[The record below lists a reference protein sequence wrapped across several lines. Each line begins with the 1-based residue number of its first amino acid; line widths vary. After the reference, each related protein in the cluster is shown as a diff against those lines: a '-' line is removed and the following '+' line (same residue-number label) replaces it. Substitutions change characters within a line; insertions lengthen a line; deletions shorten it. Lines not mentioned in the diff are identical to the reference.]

1 MTIFV
6 DAREE
11 AVSFRSIMSSTSN
24 NTSAYSVTDQLAAE
38 LRADIQRRALSIGDR
53 YYSTTEAAKVLGVSR
68 SAANRA
74 ILLLVDQGWLVRREG
89 AGTVVGEASV
99 KAATA
104 VSDKT
109 VHIMQPLMHERMG
122 ITLDE
127 LTRGIHLA
135 LPDASTQINIFR
147 ADDPFPGFRRVV
159 ETEAARESILGMGIL
174 LAPREVQE
182 IISEFRIPA
191 VVIGTPWPDMVRMSS
206 IDVDYDQLGDL
217 AGDYLVGR
225 DHRRIGILLRDR
237 TAAGDCWFLRRLMQ
251 RLGCH
256 GLPLG
261 ALDVAHVFF
270 SEEAVHAVVRQM
282 LHQPDPPTVLL
293 APHYASVLGGIARA
307 LRELPEER
315 ASRVQIVTN
324 LSLISSHS
332 DCPFEASAS
341 PMEIGELFGK
351 LLAEVSQSGPDQ
363 LRHLRVPVHLKDGVE
378 PLRGDEFLQMQ
389 ASTNR
394 PARA

>member
-1 MTIFV
+1 
-6 DAREE
+6 
-11 AVSFRSIMSSTSN
+11 MSSTSN
-24 NTSAYSVTDQLAAE
+24 PNTFSTTDQLAAE

-53 YYSTTEAAKVLGVSR
+53 YYSTSEAARVLGVSR

-74 ILLLVDQGWLVRREG
+74 ILLLVDQGWLMRREG

-99 KAATA
+99 QAALA
-104 VSDKT
+104 VSQKI
-109 VHIMQPLMHERMG
+109 VHIMQPLMSERMG
-122 ITLDE
+122 LTLDE
-127 LTRGIHLA
+127 LTRGIHLS
-135 LPDASTQINIFR
+135 LPDASTQVNIFR

-159 ETEAARESILGMGIL
+159 ESEAAREAILGMGIL

-217 AGDYLVGR
+217 AGDYLVGKG
-225 DHRRIGILLRDR
+225 HRRIGILLRDR

-251 RLGCH
+251 RLGAL

-270 SEEAVHAVVRQM
+270 SEEAVCAVVRQM
-282 LHQPDPPTVLL
+282 FHRPDPPTVLL
-293 APHYASVLGGIARA
+293 APPYGTVHGGIARA
-307 LRELPEER
+307 LREIPAEKARE
-315 ASRVQIVTN
+315 VQIVTT
-324 LSLISSHS
+324 LSLISGHQAPN
-332 DCPFEASAS
+332 CPFEASAN

-363 LRHLRVPVHLKDGVE
+363 LRHLRVPVHLKEGVE
-378 PLRGDEFLQMQ
+378 PLRGDEFLRSQ
-389 ASTNR
+389 SPSSR
-394 PARA
+394 SPLS